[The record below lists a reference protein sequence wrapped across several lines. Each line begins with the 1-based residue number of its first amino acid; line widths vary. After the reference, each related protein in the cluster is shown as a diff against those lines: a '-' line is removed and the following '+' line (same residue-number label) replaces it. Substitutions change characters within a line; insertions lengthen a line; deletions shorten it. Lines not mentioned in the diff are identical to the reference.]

1 MREYVS
7 GATRDSIEN
16 KPNYEGFL
24 SPLVLEE
31 FGRYMHQHRIQ
42 ADGEVRDGDN
52 WQKGIPTDDYMDS
65 LIRHTMDVWLHH
77 RGYPEKA
84 REDLKEALCAVMFN
98 VQGLLYNLL
107 LERMQPQPS
116 PEEATFEKTTLPC
129 DACGGDEESGH
140 QGLCPVSLDFYA
152 PGTSEPLYDPD
163 EPLTSKRFAHHYL
176 TGGNDE

>member
-7 GATRDSIEN
+7 GATRDNVED

-31 FGRYMHQHRIQ
+31 FGRYMHQHRHQ
-42 ADGEVRDGDN
+42 ADGKVRDGDN

-65 LIRHTMDVWLHH
+65 LIRHMMDIWLHH

-107 LERMQPQPS
+107 LERMQPQKS
-116 PEEATFEKTTLPC
+116 PGEDNVTVTRSDIDDRIYNGEQCP
-129 DACGGDEESGH
+129 DCGGDHETGH
-140 QGLCPVSLDFYA
+140 QRLCPRMLPID
-152 PGTSEPLYDPD
+152 TTDLYDPD
-163 EPLTSKRFAHHYL
+163 ESIVDLEDDCH
-176 TGGNDE
+176 E